1 MDIRIDPEFENKI
14 PPLTEEE
21 FKHLE
26 ELILEDGRVKQ
37 SIVTWNGVIVDGHH
51 RWKIIQKHPEIPYE
65 IEEKQFADKWAAF
78 DWMYKNQLGRRNL
91 TEEQKTYLI
100 GKMYESRKHSYGA
113 EKGGRGNQYTK
124 VVSGQNDHLPNRRES
139 RNGTAGEIGKEF
151 GLKEKSVRRA
161 EQFAKGIDAIREES
175 PDLAMSILTGEKNVR
190 KSDVRAIG
198 AATEDRLGMIESIM
212 NGRSIDG
219 RSEVERTCDRTS
231 GREIREIISA
241 MSDDSDMEYTIEHLV
256 DQIRVNAD
264 GFVRMLRNLIGDHS
278 DLCKNNMKIV
288 LKTIHDEVISPVE
301 QMIKEKLNNEA

>member
-65 IEEKQFADKWAAF
+65 IEEKQFADKWEAF

-91 TEEQKTYLI
+91 TDAQRAYIL
-100 GKMYESRKHSYGA
+100 GKLYEARKHTRGGA
-113 EKGGRGNQYTK
+113 YGNQYTK
-124 VVSGQNDHLPNRRES
+124 VAMAES
-139 RNGTAGEIGKEF
+139 RPMPNNKDGVSAIIAKEQGVGKTQV
-151 GLKEKSVRRA
+151 KDSY
-161 EQFAKGIDAIREES
+161 QFAKGIDAIRETNSE
-175 PDLAMSILTGEKNVR
+175 LADSILTGEKKIPKKVVQNIGR
-190 KSDVRAIG
+190 ADHIEQEQMIERIKNGERIRAINP
-198 AATEDRLGMIESIM
+198 EFLQSP
-212 NGRSIDG
+212 
-219 RSEVERTCDRTS
+219 ERKCDRTS

-264 GFVRMLRNLIGDHS
+264 GFVRMLRNLIGDHR
-278 DLCKNNMKIV
+278 DLCKNNMEIV

>member
-100 GKMYESRKHSYGA
+100 GKMYESRKHA
-113 EKGGRGNQYTK
+113 HGGQLGNLNASK
-124 VVSGQNDHLPNRRES
+124 RSGQNDQFVLRKEQRA
-139 RNGTAGEIGKEF
+139 GTAGEIGKEF

-264 GFVRMLRNLIGDHS
+264 GFVRMLRNLIGDHR